1 MCCSARAPSAA
12 ALAGAAP
19 GAVAPP
25 AFADITPRSVA
36 PGGAVT
42 VSGYCDAAGAGL
54 PDSVEGVSQ
63 AFEGGKIRLNHAG
76 AFGTAVHRVWRCEGN
91 GTV

>member
-1 MCCSARAPSAA
+1 MRCSARAPSAA

-19 GAVAPP
+19 GAAAPP
-25 AFADITPRSVA
+25 ASADITPRPVA
-36 PGGAVT
+36 PGATVT
-42 VSGYCDAAGAGL
+42 VSGSCAAAGAGL

-63 AFEGGKIRLNHAG
+63 AFEGGKVRLNHAG
-76 AFGTAVHRVWRCEGN
+76 AFGAAVHRVWRCEGN